1 MSYLATY
8 IGLMGLRFSRV
19 RGLYPLVLL
28 ALFVFSAFRFEV
40 GCDWTGYLAQFE
52 LFGRV
57 PLSEI
62 WLHREPLW
70 TAIISIQTSLGLPY
84 PWLNVISSAIFF
96 FGTHA
101 LARRQPNPLAFLVL
115 LFPVLIVNMPM
126 SGIRQGAAIGIV
138 SLAFLAFMDRRPVP
152 FVLMVLTATGIHSS
166 AVVFLLLAPLVGGR
180 LTRTRLILAAL
191 LAIPGA
197 ALLMTSDSA
206 ELATERYV
214 NTGVD
219 AAGAAFRLLLLLM
232 TAAYFFLFLN
242 RKWAVLSPQDHK
254 LAFIGALAM
263 VLTAALLP
271 VSSVIGDRLGYY
283 LLPIQAMIFARA
295 PFLRTSLNRNFVIL
309 APYLGFLLFFGVWT
323 ALSHHF
329 SACYLPYQTWL
340 FGFPAFSRYY

>member
-8 IGLMGLRFSRV
+8 IGLICLRFSRI
-19 RGLYPLVLL
+19 RGLYSLVLL
-28 ALFVFSAFRFEV
+28 ALFLFSAFRFEV
-40 GCDWTGYLAQFE
+40 GCDWSGYMVQFDI
-52 LFGRV
+52 FGSV

-62 WLHREPLW
+62 WLQREPLW

-96 FGTHA
+96 VGTHA

-126 SGIRQGAAIGIV
+126 SGIRQGAAIGLV
-138 SLAFLAFMDRRPVP
+138 SLAFLALIDRSTVR
-152 FVLMVLTATGIHSS
+152 FVLLVLIATGLHSS
-166 AVVFLLLAPLVGGR
+166 AAVFLLLAPLVGGG
-180 LTRTRLILAAL
+180 LTRSRLVLAAL

-219 AAGAAFRLLLLLM
+219 AAGAAFRLLLLLI
-232 TAAYFFLFLN
+232 TAVYFFLFLN
-242 RKWAVLSPQDHK
+242 RKWAVLSPNDHK
-254 LAFIGALAM
+254 LAALGALAM
-263 VLTAALLP
+263 FLTAALLP

-295 PFLRTSLNRNFVIL
+295 PFLGIGQNRDFIIL
-309 APYLGFLLFFGVWT
+309 APYLGFLVFFGVW
-323 ALSHHF
+323 ASMSHHF
-329 SACYLPYQTWL
+329 AMCYLPYQTWL
-340 FGFPAFSRYY
+340 FGFPEFSRYQ